1 MPTKRSDK
9 PAEPTATYV
18 EWKTRCAAM
27 LDRQRISPGVLRE
40 RDWRRLYIKGA
51 TPEKA
56 VDRAQ
61 THYWNSPPPFERT
74 RPKRGPG

>member
-1 MPTKRSDK
+1 MSRLATS
-9 PAEPTATYV
+9 TA
-18 EWKTRCAAM
+18 
-27 LDRQRISPGVLRE
+27 RE
-40 RDWRRLYIKGA
+40 RDWRRLFIKGA

-61 THYWNSPPPFERT
+61 VHYWNTTRPPFERT

>member
-1 MPTKRSDK
+1 MPKGGSTPVEPK
-9 PAEPTATYV
+9 PTYAEWRA
-18 EWKTRCAAM
+18 RCAAL

>member
-1 MPTKRSDK
+1 MANTH
-9 PAEPTATYV
+9 V
-18 EWKTRCAAM
+18 ETRGLNGARARLAAA
-27 LDRQRISPGVLRE
+27 VH
-40 RDWRRLYIKGA
+40 KGA

-61 THYWNSPPPFERT
+61 VHYWNTTRPPFERT